1 MKKLLFIVGTR
12 PEAIKLAPLIKAFLQ
27 EKTSFSLRVCATGQ
41 HTNLVF
47 DVFDFFDISDYNTLN
62 TMVPGQSLI
71 SLTSGLF
78 KALEKELID
87 FDPDVVI
94 VQGDTNSA
102 FAGALAGFYHGA
114 KIVHVEAGLRTYDN
128 RSPFP
133 EEMNRKL
140 IGQIAD
146 WHFAPTQRARANL
159 LEEGILQNK
168 IITTGNTIIDALNFG
183 IDKITND
190 QCLEVEEVQSILS
203 NPQNPFLL
211 ATIHR
216 RENQGE
222 PIVKICSALRQIAE
236 RSGLEIIVP
245 VHPNKTFG
253 AIIEEE
259 LSGINGIKLID
270 PVPYP
275 GFLWLMQHCSL
286 ILTDSGGIQEEASGI
301 GKHVILLRDN
311 TERGEAVTGGF
322 VYKAGSNVE
331 LIVKLSLELLEK
343 KSDPVQKAVFG
354 KGDAA
359 KKILD
364 FFKDLELD

>member
-12 PEAIKLAPLIKAFLQ
+12 PEAIKLAPLIKAFLE
-27 EKTSFSLRVCATGQ
+27 EKASFSLRVCATGQ
-41 HTNLVF
+41 HTNLVY
-47 DVFDFFDISDYNTLN
+47 DVFDFFGISEYITLN
-62 TMVPGQSLI
+62 TMVPGQSLNE
-71 SLTSGLF
+71 LTSGLF
-78 KALEKELID
+78 KALGEEIMD
-87 FDPDVVI
+87 FNPDIVV

-102 FAGALAGFYHGA
+102 VAGALAGFYHGC
-114 KIVHVEAGLRTYDN
+114 KVVHVEAGLRTYDN

-146 WHFAPTQRARANL
+146 WHFAPTHRARTNL
-159 LEEGILQNK
+159 LEEGVLRNK
-168 IITTGNTIIDALNFG
+168 IITTGNTIIDALNYG
-183 IDKITND
+183 IEKITRE
-190 QCLEVEEVQSILS
+190 QCEEVEKAQKALS
-203 NPQNPFLL
+203 DPEKPFLL

-222 PIVKICSALRQIAE
+222 PIIRICAALREIAE
-236 RSGLEIIVP
+236 KSGLQIIVP
-245 VHPNKTFG
+245 VHPNKTS
-253 AIIEEE
+253 AKIIKGE
-259 LSGINGIKLID
+259 LSGTQGIKLID

-275 GFLWLMQHCSL
+275 GFLWLMQNCAL

-301 GKHVILLRDN
+301 GKHVILLREK
-311 TERGEAVTGGF
+311 TERTEAVTGGF

-343 KSDPVQKAVFG
+343 KRDPIQKAVFG
-354 KGDAA
+354 KGDAS

-364 FFKDLELD
+364 FLKELQPD